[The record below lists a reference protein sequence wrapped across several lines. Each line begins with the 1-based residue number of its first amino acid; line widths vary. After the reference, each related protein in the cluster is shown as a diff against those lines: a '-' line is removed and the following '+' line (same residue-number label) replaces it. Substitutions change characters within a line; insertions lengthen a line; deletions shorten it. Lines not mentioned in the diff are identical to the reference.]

1 MWERLKRFFSRFRPG
16 QEPLSE
22 AITDKSG
29 LLTPNG
35 FGISA
40 TDGKPQSRI
49 LVSTDTCE
57 IEFSPGENNNKD
69 YKCGH
74 SAPGKYFINLYG
86 DRFGEFDDE
95 QDCPDCLLVKILAVT
110 IRCALCGL
118 PIVPGRPVAVYSP
131 RSKGLRLDIATRDGN
146 SVLGC
151 MRWDCCPSGAFYAG
165 HWTGT
170 ALKSAFEEE
179 TLVQQVIATGHPIAV
194 DLEDH

>member
-22 AITDKSG
+22 AIIDKSG
-29 LLTPNG
+29 LLTP
-35 FGISA
+35 
-40 TDGKPQSRI
+40 DGCSYSTINWEPQSRI
-49 LVSTDTCE
+49 LVSTDTCQ
-57 IEFSPGENNNKD
+57 IEFSPGKNKNKD
-69 YKCGH
+69 YSCGH
-74 SAPGKYFINLYG
+74 SAPEKYSINLYG
-86 DRFGEFDDE
+86 DWFGEFDDE
-95 QDCPDCLLVKILAVT
+95 QDCPDCLLAKMLAVT

-131 RSKGLRLDIATRDGN
+131 RSSGLRLDIATRDGN

-151 MRWDCCPSGAFYAG
+151 MRLDCCPSGGHFAG

-179 TLVQQVIATGHPIAV
+179 TLVQQVIATGPPTLD
-194 DLEDH
+194 DLKDY